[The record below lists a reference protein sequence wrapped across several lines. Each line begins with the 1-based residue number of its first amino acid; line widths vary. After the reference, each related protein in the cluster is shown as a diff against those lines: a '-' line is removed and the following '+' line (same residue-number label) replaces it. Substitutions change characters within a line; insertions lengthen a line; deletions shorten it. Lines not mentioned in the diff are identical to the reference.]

1 MKRLLAVLAGT
12 TLGITGCVS
21 GDGNPEKDTI
31 TIAAVD
37 GWDDTV
43 SSSLLWK
50 AVLEDQGYDVNIEY
64 ADVSVDFLG
73 VSDGDYDLY
82 LGAWLP
88 NTHGEYFEEYGDNME
103 NLGAW
108 NNEAVNAIAV
118 NEDAPIDSLD
128 ELAAHAD
135 EFDNR
140 IIGIEPGAGLTQ
152 LVENDVIPEYGLEDF
167 DFVTSSTPAMLAE
180 VESKINSGEN
190 IAVTLWQPHWS
201 YASYPLKNLEDPE
214 LALGEPE
221 EITALAKPGF
231 TEEFP
236 EVAEWIKEFDMD
248 MDVFASLQDA
258 LFSDNDPDK
267 YEERLD
273 AWMADNQE
281 WVDQLTA

>member
-1 MKRLLAVLAGT
+1 MKRLIAVLAVT

-21 GDGNPEKDTI
+21 GDGNSEKDAI

-248 MDVFASLQDA
+248 MDVFASLQDV

-273 AWMADNQE
+273 AWMTDNQE
-281 WVDQLTA
+281 WVDQLTT